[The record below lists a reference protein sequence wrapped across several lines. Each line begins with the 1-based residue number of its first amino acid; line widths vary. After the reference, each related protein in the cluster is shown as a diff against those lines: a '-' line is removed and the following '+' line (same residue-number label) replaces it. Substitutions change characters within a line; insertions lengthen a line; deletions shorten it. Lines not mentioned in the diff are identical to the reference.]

1 MSQTVNVD
9 VKITNMNLLKKVCKK
24 LGYTYNASK
33 NCIEGDSLYRPIRIS
48 KDKVIFDS
56 MDQKQ
61 VNKILNEYAYEE
73 VHSALFKTKGRIFR
87 ETRTEDTIVLEVEV
101 E

>member
-1 MSQTVNVD
+1 
-9 VKITNMNLLKKVCKK
+9 MNLLKKVCKK
-24 LGYTYNASK
+24 LGYTYNQSK
-33 NCIEGDSLYRPIRIS
+33 NCIEGDLYRPIRIS

-56 MDQKQ
+56 MDRKQ

-73 VHSALFKTKGRIFR
+73 VKSSLFKAKGRIFR